1 MNYEKFKT
9 TTVSSLQQHFGE
21 QAAVSLH
28 SIIKNNNIHLDGLTI
43 YDSSVNISPTLYLN
57 DYYQD
62 YLAGRPFDDVLK
74 DIIEA
79 YQKHI
84 PKESMDFSFFT
95 DYHKVKFQIIYKL
108 INYEQ
113 NQILLKDVP
122 HFRFLDLAV
131 VFCCFLP
138 DTPNGAAS
146 ILIHHSHLKF
156 WNIGAEQLY
165 ELATTNTPI
174 LLPYTIDSMENTLKS
189 LCPKLW
195 EEAHESQTKESVM
208 MYVLSNSEKLY
219 GASAILYPDVLSYFA
234 GKLNCDFYILP
245 SSIHEVLL
253 LPIQPD
259 TTPYEL
265 NCIIRDVNQ
274 SHVLK
279 EEILSDH
286 VYIFRQNL
294 GFVTQ

>member
-1 MNYEKFKT
+1 MNYETFKT
-9 TTVSSLQQHFGE
+9 TTVSSLQKHFGS

-28 SIIKNNNIHLDGLTI
+28 SILKNNNIQLDGLTI

-57 DYYQD
+57 DYYDD
-62 YLAGRPFDDVLK
+62 YLAGTPFDDVLK
-74 DIIEA
+74 DIIET
-79 YQKHI
+79 YKKHL

-95 DYHKVKFQIIYKL
+95 DYDKVKFQIIYKL

-113 NQILLKDVP
+113 NQFLLKDVP

-146 ILIHHSHLKF
+146 ILIHNSHLNF
-156 WNIGAEQLY
+156 WNIQTEQLY
-165 ELATTNTPI
+165 GLAAANTPI
-174 LLPYTIDSMENTLKS
+174 LLPYTIDSMEHTLRS

-195 EEAHESQTKESVM
+195 EGAHVSQTKENPM

-219 GASAILYPDVLSYFA
+219 GASAILYPEVLSYFA
-234 GKLNCDFYILP
+234 GKLNSDLYILP

-259 TTPYEL
+259 TAPYEL